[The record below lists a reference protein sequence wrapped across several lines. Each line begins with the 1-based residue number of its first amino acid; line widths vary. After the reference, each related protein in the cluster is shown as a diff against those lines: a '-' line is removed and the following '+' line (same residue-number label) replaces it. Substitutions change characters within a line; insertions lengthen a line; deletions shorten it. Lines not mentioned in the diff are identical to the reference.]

1 MKNAVHKILY
11 IEDDPASR
19 LLVKKIIDHPPFQ
32 YFDAPTGME
41 GLTSCIKIRPDLIL
55 MDIIL
60 PDISGTELATKIKS
74 IPEFRNIIIV
84 ALTGQKSEESREI
97 SLIAG
102 CDGYITKPINSI
114 TFADQILKFLEGQR
128 EEVKEDRREFAR
140 QRYEEKLVDHLT
152 SKVDEL
158 QTANNLLVERTGLLK
173 NYSLKLEKLLGVIN
187 RLQVCQTLRQ
197 LEETLLNEIKTN
209 MDFNRCVFFEPDLEK
224 NQLKP
229 SMACGIEKNELA
241 NMELPIDPHS
251 LVTAFEKKH
260 ILTFDEKSDTGKQP
274 FTNLRKTLNSGHFIL
289 GLLGNPQ
296 KNDSDAL
303 TKQKLDELI
312 TKTFTD
318 LHEYHDTDIEIIRDH
333 LKEFLVSD
341 MFTIGG
347 YLFVDRRTSTDLS
360 DNGKRMTPTYDIG
373 ILEMLLQAASLIYQ
387 NLQLREKLKTLFI
400 RAEKDAVTDYLTN
413 LFNYRYFKQQLSREF
428 DRARRHK
435 SRFVALMIDIDHF
448 KLYNDTFGHQAGDAV
463 LRNLA
468 AVLKKNTRSS
478 DVVAR
483 YGGEEFVIVCPELEK
498 EMGVALGEKLRTMVA
513 QSSITAGKDLP
524 DKKITISVGI
534 AAYPE
539 DGDSPDDLIN
549 NADSAL
555 YKAKEN
561 GRNQVRVYTND
572 R

>member
-19 LLVKKIIDHPPFQ
+19 LLVKKTIDHPPFK

-74 IPEFRNIIIV
+74 IPEFKNIIIV
-84 ALTGQKSEESREI
+84 ALTGQTSVESREI

-102 CDGYITKPINSI
+102 CDGYITKPINTN

-128 EEVKEDRREFAR
+128 EEVKEDRRESAR
-140 QRYEEKLVDHLT
+140 RRYEESLVDHLT

-158 QTANNLLVERTGLLK
+158 QTSNELLIERTGLLK
-173 NYSLKLEKLLGVIN
+173 NYSHKLEQLLGVIN
-187 RLQVCQTLRQ
+187 RLQVCQSLRQ

-209 MDFNRCVFFEPDLEK
+209 MDFNRCIFFEPDLEK

-229 SMACGIEKNELA
+229 SMACGIEKSEWTKI
-241 NMELPIDPHS
+241 ELPIDPHF
-251 LVTAFEKKH
+251 LMTAFEKKH
-260 ILTFDEKSDTGKQP
+260 ILTFDEK
-274 FTNLRKTLNSGHFIL
+274 TNNQLVADLQKNLNSGQFIL

-303 TKQKLDELI
+303 TKQKLNELI
-312 TKTFTD
+312 TKSFTD

-333 LKEFLVSD
+333 LRDFLVSD
-341 MFTIGG
+341 VFTIGG
-347 YLFVDRRTSTDLS
+347 YLFVDNQRSTDLT
-360 DNGKRMTPTYDIG
+360 DIGKGSTPTYDIG
-373 ILEMLLQAASLIYQ
+373 ILEMLLSAASLIYQ
-387 NLQLREKLKTLFI
+387 NLKLREQLKALFI

-435 SRFVALMIDIDHF
+435 SRFVSLMIDIDHF
-448 KLYNDTFGHQAGDAV
+448 KLYNDTFGHQAGDVV

-468 AVLKKNTRSS
+468 EVLRKNTRSS
-478 DVVAR
+478 DIVAR

-498 EMGVALGEKLRTMVA
+498 SMGVSLAEKLRSMVA
-513 QSSITAGKDLP
+513 RSAITAGKDLR
-524 DKKITISVGI
+524 DKSITISVGV
-534 AAYPE
+534 AAYPD
-539 DGDSPDDLIN
+539 DGDSPDELIN

-561 GRNQVRVYTND
+561 GRNQVQVYLNNG
-572 R
+572 